1 MLPLSSLDDVER
13 LYADRGHLNY
23 GEGVSQIEHALQ
35 CAELARSE
43 GARPSLTLAAL
54 LHDVGHLF
62 GEDTALRDGHAVRG
76 ARALAT
82 LFGDAVCA
90 PIALHVEAKRYLCS
104 REPGYFDRLSAASK
118 ASLAVQGGPFDTAQ
132 AAAFEQRPCWK
143 DAVTLRRYDDHG
155 KREGSANRTLADLA
169 GLMRELARTLA

>member
-1 MLPLSSLDDVER
+1 MLRLSSLDDVER
-13 LYADRGHLNY
+13 LYADRGHLSY

-35 CAELARSE
+35 CAALALSE

-62 GEDTALRDGHAVRG
+62 GGDTALRDGHAVRG
-76 ARALAT
+76 AQALAT

-90 PIALHVEAKRYLCS
+90 PIALHVEAKRYLCLQ
-104 REPGYFDRLSAASK
+104 EPDYFDRLSAASK
-118 ASLAVQGGPFDTAQ
+118 ASLKVQGGPFDKTE
-132 AAAFEQRPCWK
+132 AAAFERQACWK

-155 KREGSANRTLADLA
+155 KREGSADRTLSDLA
-169 GLMRELARTLA
+169 GLMRELARTLD

>member
-1 MLPLSSLDDVER
+1 MLRLLSLDDVER
-13 LYADRGHLNY
+13 LYADRGHLSY

-35 CAELARSE
+35 CAALALSE
-43 GARPSLTLAAL
+43 DAPPSLALAAL

-62 GEDTALRDGHAVRG
+62 GEDTALRDGHAARG

-90 PIALHVEAKRYLCS
+90 PIALHVEAKRYLCLQ
-104 REPGYFDRLSAASK
+104 EPDYFDRLSAASK
-118 ASLAVQGGPFDTAQ
+118 ASLALQGGPFDITE
-132 AAAFEQRPCWK
+132 AAAFERLPCWK

-155 KREGSANRTLADLA
+155 KREGSSDRTLADLA